1 MSTGPSGAVP
11 GPHLFR
17 KRDIVK
23 PVAAVMAT
31 RARVSSRGSECA
43 AHPARHRVGKC
54 DSCRRSFN
62 NVPLA
67 PMLQGVG

>member
-23 PVAAVMAT
+23 AVAAVMAR
-31 RARVSSRGSECA
+31 RARVSRRGSECA

-54 DSCRRSFN
+54 DSCRSFN
-62 NVPLA
+62 NAPLA